1 MAEQVPEKNF
11 VYNEGYCPIHE
22 KMQVEEIKKAKAQHP
37 NAEVLSH
44 PECPKAV
51 LEISD
56 YVGSTSG
63 IIDYAAKNENEE
75 FIICTENGVRYKL
88 EKDNPGKKFYFTE
101 TEPVCTD
108 MKLITLEKVLHV
120 LKTGENEVH
129 LSEALRT
136 DSRKPLEKMLELAK

>member
-1 MAEQVPEKNF
+1 MYTTKAIARSMRRCK
-11 VYNEGYCPIHE
+11 
-22 KMQVEEIKKAKAQHP
+22 VEEIKKAKAQHP

-63 IIDYAAKNENEE
+63 IIDYAAKSENEE

-88 EKDNPGKKFYFTE
+88 EKDNRARSFY
-101 TEPVCTD
+101 
-108 MKLITLEKVLHV
+108 LQRQS
-120 LKTGENEVH
+120 
-129 LSEALRT
+129 LSAQI
-136 DSRKPLEKMLELAK
+136 